1 MALISFIG
9 SVFLIGLIIGILMGN
24 LNTVKVT
31 FALYAGTKVLENI
44 IWRCPKCKSK
54 LPRGSSTNTISKCL
68 YCNYELI

>member
-1 MALISFIG
+1 
-9 SVFLIGLIIGILMGN
+9 MGN

-31 FALYAGTKVLENI
+31 FALYTGTKVLENI